1 MYEFHS
7 DKERYFDIQYRVT
20 KDFILPFIQEYAP
33 GKKWN
38 RVLEIGCAEAGV
50 LKCFLEEGAFCTG
63 IELSTYRIEQAG
75 KFHAEALKDGR
86 IEFVN
91 RNIFDIDP
99 ENDLGGRYDL
109 VILKDVIEHIPGQK
123 EFMHQLPS
131 FLNEGGYIFFAF
143 PPWQMPYGGHQQ
155 VCVNKLLSKLPYYH
169 LLPTFLYKWILKL
182 GGEQDLVIKE
192 LMEVKATGISI
203 ERFER
208 YLDFNNLKVAG
219 KRHYLFNPI
228 YKYKFKVRPRIQYKL
243 ISKIPWLRNFFTSGS
258 YYLVTAKNMTSNK

>member
-7 DKERYFDIQYRVT
+7 DKVRYFDIQYRVT
-20 KDFILPFIQEYAP
+20 KEYILPFIEEHVP

-63 IELSTYRIEQAG
+63 IELSPSRLENAE
-75 KFHAEALKDGR
+75 KFHAGALKEGR

-131 FLNEGGYIFFAF
+131 FLNEGGFIFFAF

-155 VCVNKLLSKLPYYH
+155 VCRNK
-169 LLPTFLYKWILKL
+169 F
-182 GGEQDLVIKE
+182 
-192 LMEVKATGISI
+192 
-203 ERFER
+203 FE
-208 YLDFNNLKVAG
+208 
-219 KRHYLFNPI
+219 
-228 YKYKFKVRPRIQYKL
+228 
-243 ISKIPWLRNFFTSGS
+243 
-258 YYLVTAKNMTSNK
+258 

>member
-1 MYEFHS
+1 MYEFHI

-20 KDFILPFIQEYAP
+20 KDYILPFIREFAP
-33 GKKWN
+33 EKKLI

-63 IELSTYRIEQAG
+63 IELSPSRIESAE
-75 KFHAEALKDGR
+75 KFHAQALEEGR

-99 ENDLGGRYDL
+99 LNDLGGKYDL

-123 EFMHQLPS
+123 EFIHHLPS
-131 FLNEGGYIFFAF
+131 FLNEGGFIFFAF

-155 VCVNKLLSKLPYYH
+155 VCTNKFLSKLPYYH
-169 LLPTFLYKWILKL
+169 LLPRPIYKLLLKM
-182 GGEQDLVIKE
+182 GGESNATIDE
-192 LMEVKATGISI
+192 LIDVKSTGISI

-208 YLDFNNLKVAG
+208 ALNFNNLE
-219 KRHYLFNPI
+219 I
-228 YKYKFKVRPRIQYKL
+228 
-243 ISKIPWLRNFFTSGS
+243 
-258 YYLVTAKNMTSNK
+258 TAF